1 MSFVLFNAPCWTLK
15 FWIAG
20 GEAKL
25 VAGAQLEDVLL
36 TTSGDPPTRTGAAVD
51 TETATK
57 AKSAIRNVFIQEIVK
72 VNCHGVWVTTCC
84 QTTVLFETT
93 VCVQPQIG
101 IVWLFGAGT
110 VIEPA
115 LVDAK
120 RLVET
125 TTPKAVFVSKLN
137 FV

>member
-25 VAGAQLEDVLL
+25 VAAAQFDDVLL
-36 TTSGDPPTRTGAAVD
+36 TTNGEPPTRTGAAVT

-57 AKSAIRNVFIQEIVK
+57 EKSAIKNVFIQEFVK
-72 VNCHGVWVTTCC
+72 VNRHGVWVTTCC

-93 VCVQPQIG
+93 VCVHP
-101 IVWLFGAGT
+101 
-110 VIEPA
+110 
-115 LVDAK
+115 
-120 RLVET
+120 
-125 TTPKAVFVSKLN
+125 
-137 FV
+137 